1 MDEVRKIK
9 VTNLINTQVL
19 VILPELHFKRTF
31 PTKGASIL
39 FPYNILEEAI
49 YEPGFQYMIEHH
61 ILFIDDKQARVDLGL
76 EDEET
81 TEAEVKKHIYTD
93 AQMLRL
99 LKVAPISELEENL
112 RSCSK
117 EQRLDFADFA
127 IANKITDL
135 EKCDMLTKYSGI
147 NVLNTILL
155 NKSQE

>member
-1 MDEVRKIK
+1 MSDEKIEQAE
-9 VTNLINTQVL
+9 IEEQPVL
-19 VILPELHFKRTF
+19 LLT
-31 PTKGASIL
+31 
-39 FPYNILEEAI
+39 
-49 YEPGFQYMIEHH
+49 
-61 ILFIDDKQARVDLGL
+61 
-76 EDEET
+76 EET

-112 RSCSK
+112 QSCSK